1 MTAHEHAS
9 ESMQD
14 QRVFGLPAS
23 DRTTLRRARSL
34 GLAILCVLGALSA
47 PARAQQDKIVL
58 KDGTQK
64 VAKILSED
72 VDGLSYSLEGG
83 SAGVRWD
90 KVESI
95 RYGSADKYYAAVDV
109 FNAGRI
115 DEALPM
121 LTELAADTKMRP
133 VLRQNVLFFIGL
145 SHERQNKPDEALAS
159 YTQLLKDFPKSRY
172 LLEVGSRMLAIYLA
186 RGEAAQA
193 SKSIEAAVSAA
204 QAAGLTPGVAA
215 GFGLLRGKLLE
226 AQGKFDDA
234 TGTYNKTVSET
245 GAEPDVV
252 LAAKLGIARCSQ
264 GAGRASEA
272 EQRYR
277 EIIASDA
284 PAEVLA
290 GAWNGLGDLSF
301 DPAYSKRDTEG
312 LLDGLFA
319 YLRGV
324 VLYVPTRGSASTEH
338 ERSLAGASKAFKA
351 LGDLEKAADKK
362 KSYLDRAKAC
372 GDQLAAL
379 YPNSIYLKK

>member
-1 MTAHEHAS
+1 
-9 ESMQD
+9 MQD
-14 QRVFGLPAS
+14 QREFV
-23 DRTTLRRARSL
+23 LRGRMAAHLRLARK
-34 GLAILCVLGALSA
+34 LALALTCFLGALSA

-90 KVESI
+90 KVDSI

-121 LTELAADTKMRP
+121 LQELAADTKMRP
-133 VLRQNVLFFIGL
+133 VLRQNVLFFLGL
-145 SHERQNKPDEALAS
+145 AHERQNKPDEALAS

-172 LLEVGSRMLAIYLA
+172 LLDVGSRMLAIYLA
-186 RGEAAQA
+186 RGDAAQA
-193 SKSIEAAVSAA
+193 SKSVEAAVSAA

-324 VLYVPTRGSASTEH
+324 VLYVPSRGSASTEH

-362 KSYLDRAKAC
+362 KTYLDRAKAC

-379 YPNSIYLKK
+379 YPNSIYLKGK

>member
-1 MTAHEHAS
+1 MHGERSAH
-9 ESMQD
+9 
-14 QRVFGLPAS
+14 
-23 DRTTLRRARSL
+23 LRRARSL
-34 GLAILCVLGALSA
+34 GLALVCVLGALSA

-58 KDGTQK
+58 KDGKQK

-72 VDGLSYSLEGG
+72 VDRLNYSLEGG
-83 SAGVRWD
+83 SAGLRWEEI
-90 KVESI
+90 ESI

-109 FNAGRI
+109 YNAGRI
-115 DEALPM
+115 DDALP
-121 LTELAADTKMRP
+121 LLSELAADTKMRP

-145 SHERQNKPDEALAS
+145 AHERQNKPDEALAS
-159 YTQLLKDFPKSRY
+159 YSQLLKDFPKSRY
-172 LLEVGSRMLAIYLA
+172 LLDVGGRMLAIYLA
-186 RGEAAQA
+186 RGDAAQA
-193 SKSIEAAVSAA
+193 SKSVEAAVSAA
-204 QAAGLTPGVAA
+204 QAAGLAPGVQA

-234 TGTYNKTVSET
+234 TATYNKTVSET
-245 GAEPDVV
+245 GVEPDIV
-252 LAAKLGIARCSQ
+252 LAAKLGVARCSQ

-284 PAEVLA
+284 PANVLA

-301 DPAYSKRDTEG
+301 DPAYTKRDTEG

-324 VLYVPTRGSASTEH
+324 VLYVPSRGSVSSEH
-338 ERSLAGASKAFKA
+338 ERALAGASKAFKA

-362 KSYLDRAKAC
+362 KTYLDRAKAC
-372 GDQLAAL
+372 SDQLARD
-379 YPNSIYLKK
+379 YPNSIYLKGK